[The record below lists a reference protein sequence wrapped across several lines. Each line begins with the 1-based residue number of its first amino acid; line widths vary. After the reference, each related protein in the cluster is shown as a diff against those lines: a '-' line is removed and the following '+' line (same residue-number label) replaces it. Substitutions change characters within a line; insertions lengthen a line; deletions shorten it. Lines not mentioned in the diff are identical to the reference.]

1 MSKVINPLLEI
12 SAVHAEIDGA
22 SLLKDVSLQV
32 NAGEVLALVGPNGSG
47 KTSLLKSITG
57 ELKIQSGDIKFAG
70 QELKQWVPTELA
82 QSLAVLPQKSVL
94 NFPFTGREVVMLGRT
109 PHQSGQK
116 IDNEIVDQVL
126 DYLDA
131 QYLAERLYPRLS
143 GGEQQRIQL
152 ARVLAQI
159 WQAEDQEQTNAQPK
173 LLLLDEP
180 SSYFDLAH
188 QQMLVRLVRKI
199 AASNIGVLIVLHD
212 INMALACADR
222 VGVMSCGQIAA
233 SGKSQEVITTDLIQQ
248 VFSVEASFIQDPQS
262 GQQIISLNN
271 AVEARE

>member
-1 MSKVINPLLEI
+1 MCIRDS
-12 SAVHAEIDGA
+12 
-22 SLLKDVSLQV
+22 
-32 NAGEVLALVGPNGSG
+32 
-47 KTSLLKSITG
+47 
-57 ELKIQSGDIKFAG
+57 
-70 QELKQWVPTELA
+70 
-82 QSLAVLPQKSVL
+82 
-94 NFPFTGREVVMLGRT
+94 
-109 PHQSGQK
+109 
-116 IDNEIVDQVL
+116 
-126 DYLDA
+126 A

-143 GGEQQRIQL
+143 GGEQQRLQL

-212 INMALACADR
+212 INMALSCADR
-222 VGVMSCGQIAA
+222 VAVMSCGQIAA

>member
-1 MSKVINPLLEI
+1 
-12 SAVHAEIDGA
+12 
-22 SLLKDVSLQV
+22 
-32 NAGEVLALVGPNGSG
+32 
-47 KTSLLKSITG
+47 
-57 ELKIQSGDIKFAG
+57 
-70 QELKQWVPTELA
+70 
-82 QSLAVLPQKSVL
+82 
-94 NFPFTGREVVMLGRT
+94 MLGRT

-159 WQAEDQEQTNAQPK
+159 WQAEDQEQTNDQPR

-222 VGVMSCGQIAA
+222 VAVMSCGQIAA
-233 SGKSQEVITTDLIQQ
+233 YGKVQDVITPDLIRR
-248 VFSVEASFIQDPQS
+248 VFSVEASFIQDPNT
-262 GQQIISLNN
+262 GQQLVNLRSAND
-271 AVEARE
+271 V

>member
-1 MSKVINPLLEI
+1 MSKAINPLLEI
-12 SAVHAEIDGA
+12 SAVHAEIDDA

-32 NAGEVLALVGPNGSG
+32 NSGEVLALVGPNGSG

-70 QELKQWVPTELA
+70 QELKQWAPTELA
-82 QSLAVLPQKSVL
+82 KGLAVLPQKSVL

-199 AASNIGVLIVLHD
+199 AASNIGVLIILHD
-212 INMALACADR
+212 INMALSCADR
-222 VGVMSCGQIAA
+222 VAVMSCGQIAA